1 MKISWDEYGRIIDGI
16 AYTLAQV
23 ITAYDGEPTDPTE
36 PDIIESAR
44 NIGMGFL
51 ESIGVTEVSDDDDDI
66 DDIPDDV
73 DETNYNPYIGCDEY
87 DDYPMAFDGEDYM

>member
-23 ITAYDGEPTDPTE
+23 ISAYDGEPTNPTE
-36 PDIIESAR
+36 PDIVESAR
-44 NIGMGFL
+44 NIGKEYL
-51 ESIGVTEVSDDDDDI
+51 ESIGVTEVDDEEY

-73 DETNYNPYIGCDEY
+73 DETNYNPYMGCDEY
-87 DDYPMAFDGEDYM
+87 DDYPMTFDGEDYM

>member
-23 ITAYDGEPTDPTE
+23 ISAYDGEPTNPTE
-36 PDIIESAR
+36 PDIVESAR
-44 NIGMGFL
+44 NIGKEYL
-51 ESIGVTEVSDDDDDI
+51 ESIGVTEVSDE

-73 DETNYNPYIGCDEY
+73 DETNYNPYMGCDEY
-87 DDYPMAFDGEDYM
+87 ECYPMSFDGEDYI